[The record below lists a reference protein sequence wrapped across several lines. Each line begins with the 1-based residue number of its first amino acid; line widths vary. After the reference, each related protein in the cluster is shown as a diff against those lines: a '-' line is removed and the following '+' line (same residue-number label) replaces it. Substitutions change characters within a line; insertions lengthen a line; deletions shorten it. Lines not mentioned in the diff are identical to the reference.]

1 MENEHYIP
9 RIADG
14 TLQRKLRT
22 SGAVLITGP
31 KWCGKTWTALNAA
44 NSVIYLQDSD
54 KRSAYLKMAQ
64 TSPSFLLRGDKP
76 RLIDEWQTATVLWDA
91 VRFAVDKDPKKG
103 QFILTGSVI
112 VDEDSDLLPDEKMEH
127 TGTGRISRMKMR
139 PMSLYESGES
149 NGTVSL
155 NDLFEGNMEDIT
167 SMSDLTIDS
176 LAFAICRGGWPAS
189 LSMDKAD
196 ALDVAKDYIEAICER
211 DAAAVDRSQK
221 DPDRVRSILRSLARN
236 ISTMTTDRTI
246 MGDVRANDISIT
258 DKTLEVYLRALR
270 KLFIVEDV
278 KAWQPSLR
286 SKTGIRTSDKR
297 QFVDP
302 SLAVAAIGASPQSI
316 LDDFNYFGFLFESLC
331 VRDLRVYSENKR
343 GTIRHYH
350 DNNDLEAD
358 IIITLEDGRWAAV
371 EVKLGSREIEE
382 GAENLKKLAANIDN
396 SKCTAPSFL
405 MVLTGGEFAYRR
417 DDGVYVIPIGCLRD

>member
-1 MENEHYIP
+1 MKNEHYIP
-9 RIADG
+9 RIADD

-22 SGAVLITGP
+22 SGAVLIVGP
-31 KWCGKTWTALNAA
+31 KWCGKTWTALNAV
-44 NSVIYLQDSD
+44 NSVIYLQDPD
-54 KRSAYLKMAQ
+54 KRSGYMKMAQ
-64 TSPSFLLRGDKP
+64 TTPSYLLRGDKP

-91 VRFAVDKDPKKG
+91 VRYAVDQDPKKG
-103 QFILTGSVI
+103 QFVLTGSVI
-112 VDEDSDLLPDEKMEH
+112 VDEDNDLLPNEKMEH
-127 TGTGRISRMKMR
+127 TGTGRISRMRMR

-149 NGTVSL
+149 TGSVSL
-155 NDLFEGNMEDIT
+155 SDLFQGNADVT
-167 SMSDLTIDS
+167 SMSNLTIDD
-176 LAFAICRGGWPAS
+176 LAYAICRGGWPAS
-189 LSMDKAD
+189 LSMDKDD

-211 DAAAVDRSQK
+211 DATAVDRSQK
-221 DPDRVRSILRSLARN
+221 DPDRVRSILKSLARN

-270 KLFIVEDV
+270 KLFIIEDV

-302 SLAVAAIGASPQSI
+302 SLAVAAVGASPQSI
-316 LDDFNYFGFLFESLC
+316 LDDFNFFGFLFESLC

-350 DNNDLEAD
+350 DNNGLEAD
-358 IIITLEDGRWAAV
+358 IIIALDDGRWAGV
-371 EVKLGSREIEE
+371 EVKLGSREIEK
-382 GAENLKKLAANIDN
+382 GAENLKKLALNIDHR
-396 SKCTAPSFL
+396 KCPAPSFL
-405 MVLTGGEFAYRR
+405 MVLTGGEFAYQR